1 VVRNRSFLVTTIS
14 SVLKIILFFLGLW
27 GERNSARAK
36 KKKEVAKEVLDAMA
50 ETNPK
55 LQAAMLN
62 QSVSAINRLRK

>member
-1 VVRNRSFLVTTIS
+1 VTTIS
-14 SVLKIILFFLGLW
+14 NVLKIILFFLGLW

-62 QSVSAINRLRK
+62 SAIQSVNRLSSKK

>member
-1 VVRNRSFLVTTIS
+1 VTTIS
-14 SVLKIILFFLGLW
+14 NVLKIILFFLGLW

-36 KKKEVAKEVLDAMA
+36 KKKELAKEVLDAMA

-62 QSVSAINRLRK
+62 SAIQSVNRLSSKK